1 MNKMKIAAI
10 DIGSNSVRLMMWAD
24 GKTLYKRIN
33 TTRLGEGLVSTG
45 VMSPAAMQRTAAAV
59 RDFAAAAAEEG
70 AAKVYAFATAAVRRA
85 ANREEFLGEVRRV
98 AGIEVDVISGEE
110 EAEIGILGALG
121 NSDGGMIDVGG
132 ASTEVTVARGGRIV
146 YAVSADVGAVRL
158 RDACG
163 EERAALETFIAERI
177 AVYGEV
183 PPFNAYAI
191 GGTATSLAALA
202 LELEPYDPARTDG
215 LVLSA
220 ADVLRWAEKLLSLS
234 MGERLA
240 LKGMDPRRADV
251 LGGGALLLYRVMRA
265 VGAEQVTVSEKD
277 NMEGYL
283 VCKMREGVL

>member
-1 MNKMKIAAI
+1 MKYGVI
-10 DIGSNSVRLMMWAD
+10 DIGSNSVRLLLWAD
-24 GKTLYKRIN
+24 GQTIYKKIN
-33 TTRLGEGLVSTG
+33 TTRLGAGVEKTG
-45 VMSPAAMQRTAAAV
+45 RLSAEAIARTARAVAAFKAEAERAGV
-59 RDFAAAAAEEG
+59 R
-70 AAKVYAFATAAVRRA
+70 KVLAFATAAVRSA
-85 ANREEFLGEVRRV
+85 ANGTDFTSAVKDLCGLSVEVV
-98 AGIEVDVISGEE
+98 SGET
-110 EAEIGILGALG
+110 EAKLGLIGALG
-121 NSDGGMIDVGG
+121 GKDGGIIDVGG
-132 ASTEVTVARGGRIV
+132 ASTEVTVACGGQVV

-202 LELEPYDPARTDG
+202 LELEPYDPAKTDG
-215 LVLSA
+215 LVLTA

>member
-1 MNKMKIAAI
+1 MKTFGVI
-10 DIGSNSVRLMMWAD
+10 DIGSNSVRLLLWAD
-24 GKTLYKRIN
+24 GQTIYKKIN
-33 TTRLGEGLVSTG
+33 TTRLGAGVEKTG
-45 VMSPAAMQRTAAAV
+45 RLSAEAIARTAHAVAA
-59 RDFAAAAAEEG
+59 FKQEAERAG
-70 AAKVYAFATAAVRRA
+70 ARKVLAFATAAVRSA
-85 ANREEFLGEVRRV
+85 ANGADFTSAVKDLCGLSVEVV
-98 AGIEVDVISGEE
+98 SGET
-110 EAEIGILGALG
+110 EAKLGLIGALG
-121 NSDGGMIDVGG
+121 GKDGGIIDVGG

-202 LELEPYDPARTDG
+202 LELEPYDPAQTDG
-215 LVLSA
+215 LVLTA

>member
-1 MNKMKIAAI
+1 MKYGVI
-10 DIGSNSVRLMMWAD
+10 DIGSNSVRLLLWAD
-24 GKTLYKRIN
+24 GQTIYKKID
-33 TTRLGEGLVSTG
+33 TTRLGAGVEKTG
-45 VMSPAAMQRTAAAV
+45 RLSAEAIARTARAVAA
-59 RDFAAAAAEEG
+59 FKAEAERAG
-70 AAKVYAFATAAVRRA
+70 ARKVLAFATAAVRSA
-85 ANREEFLGEVRRV
+85 ANGADFTSAVKALCGLSVEVV
-98 AGIEVDVISGEE
+98 SGET
-110 EAEIGILGALG
+110 EAKLGLIGALG
-121 NSDGGMIDVGG
+121 GKDGGIIDVGG
-132 ASTEVTVARGGRIV
+132 ASTEVTVARGGKIV

>member
-1 MNKMKIAAI
+1 M
-10 DIGSNSVRLMMWAD
+10 V
-24 GKTLYKRIN
+24 
-33 TTRLGEGLVSTG
+33 
-45 VMSPAAMQRTAAAV
+45 
-59 RDFAAAAAEEG
+59 
-70 AAKVYAFATAAVRRA
+70 
-85 ANREEFLGEVRRV
+85 
-98 AGIEVDVISGEE
+98 SGET
-110 EAEIGILGALG
+110 EAKLGLIGALG
-121 NSDGGMIDVGG
+121 GKDGGIIDVGG
-132 ASTEVTVARGGRIV
+132 ASTEVTVASGGQVV

-215 LVLSA
+215 LVLTA

-265 VGAEQVTVSEKD
+265 VGVEQVTVSEKD

>member
-1 MNKMKIAAI
+1 MKYGVI
-10 DIGSNSVRLMMWAD
+10 DIGSNSVRLLLWAD
-24 GKTLYKRIN
+24 GQTIYKKID
-33 TTRLGEGLVSTG
+33 TTRLGAGVEKTG
-45 VMSPAAMQRTAAAV
+45 RLSAEAIARTAHAVAA
-59 RDFAAAAAEEG
+59 FKQEAERAG
-70 AAKVYAFATAAVRRA
+70 ARKVLAFATAAVRSA
-85 ANREEFLGEVRRV
+85 ANGVDFTSAVKDLCGLSVEVV
-98 AGIEVDVISGEE
+98 SGET
-110 EAEIGILGALG
+110 EAKLGLIGALG
-121 NSDGGMIDVGG
+121 GKDGGIIDVGG
-132 ASTEVTVARGGRIV
+132 ASTEVTVARGGKIV

-202 LELEPYDPARTDG
+202 LELEPYDPAQTDG
-215 LVLSA
+215 LVLTA

-240 LKGMDPRRADV
+240 LKGMDSRRADV

>member
-1 MNKMKIAAI
+1 MKYGVI
-10 DIGSNSVRLMMWAD
+10 DIGSNSVRLLLWAD
-24 GKTLYKRIN
+24 GQTIYKKIN
-33 TTRLGEGLVSTG
+33 TTRLGAGVEKTG
-45 VMSPAAMQRTAAAV
+45 RLSAEAIARTAHAVAA
-59 RDFAAAAAEEG
+59 FKQEAERAG
-70 AAKVYAFATAAVRRA
+70 AHKVLAFATAAVRSA
-85 ANREEFLGEVRRV
+85 ANRADFTSAVKDLCGLSVEVV
-98 AGIEVDVISGEE
+98 SGET
-110 EAEIGILGALG
+110 EAKLGLIGALG
-121 NSDGGMIDVGG
+121 GKDGGIIDVGG
-132 ASTEVTVARGGRIV
+132 ASTEVTVARGGKIV

>member
-1 MNKMKIAAI
+1 MKYGVI
-10 DIGSNSVRLMMWAD
+10 DIGSNSVRLLLWAD
-24 GKTLYKRIN
+24 GQTIYKKID
-33 TTRLGEGLVSTG
+33 TTRLGAGVEKTG
-45 VMSPAAMQRTAAAV
+45 RLAAEAIARTAHAVAA
-59 RDFAAAAAEEG
+59 FKQEAERAG
-70 AAKVYAFATAAVRRA
+70 AHKVLAFATAAVRSA
-85 ANREEFLGEVRRV
+85 ANRADFTSAVKDLCGLSVEVV
-98 AGIEVDVISGEE
+98 SGET
-110 EAEIGILGALG
+110 EAKLGLIGALG
-121 NSDGGMIDVGG
+121 GKDGGIIDVGG
-132 ASTEVTVARGGRIV
+132 ASTEVTVASGGQVV

-202 LELEPYDPARTDG
+202 LELEPYDPAQTDG
-215 LVLSA
+215 LVLTA